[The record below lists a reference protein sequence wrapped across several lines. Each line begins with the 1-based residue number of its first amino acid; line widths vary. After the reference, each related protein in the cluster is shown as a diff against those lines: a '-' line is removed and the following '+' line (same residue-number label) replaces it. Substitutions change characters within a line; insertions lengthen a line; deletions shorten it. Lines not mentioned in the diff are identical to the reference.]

1 MGGQQGAYRLRR
13 MIREGIIGGLADAAR
28 YADGGAITSGT
39 ASLGAG
45 NQVTPRMLRK
55 ALDGVNVELT
65 VDGQTTLTS
74 RMRTIADASTVTAY
88 RMSR

>member
-1 MGGQQGAYRLRR
+1 
-13 MIREGIIGGLADAAR
+13 MIREGIVGGFTAPDR

-39 ASLGAG
+39 VMLGSG
-45 NQVTPRMLRK
+45 GQVTPRLLRK